1 MIIDFLKKLATFA
14 ILCLAQALVCNHIH
28 LYNCATPYIYLY
40 MVLLFPLNY
49 PKWAVM
55 VWCFMLGL
63 VVDTFSNTPG
73 VASAS
78 LTLVGTIHPY
88 WLKIFVKQDSPEDVT
103 ASYKNLGVGKFMLY
117 LLFITLVYC
126 VSFVSLE
133 VFTFFNWQQWLL
145 NIGGSTLITF
155 VILMAISSLSNK

>member
-1 MIIDFLKKLATFA
+1 MIIDLLKKLAVFI

-28 LYNCATPYIYLY
+28 LFNSATPYIYLY

-73 VASAS
+73 VAAAS
-78 LTLVGTIHPY
+78 LTFIGAIHPY
-88 WLKIFVKQDSPEDVT
+88 WLRLFAKQDSPEDME
-103 ASYKNLGVGKFMLY
+103 ASYGDLGVGKFFLY
-117 LLFITLVYC
+117 LFFLVFIYC
-126 VSFVSLE
+126 TAFVSLE
-133 VFTFFNWQQWLL
+133 TFSFFNWQQWLI
-145 NIGGSTLITF
+145 NIGSSTLLTF
-155 VILMAISSLSNK
+155 VVLIAITSLNKR